1 MALSIILT
9 SFSLPLLA
17 EPQLTGTAS
26 APAEPFSL
34 WYRQPAGYQQQTG
47 NVQPGGRR
55 GGRGGG
61 QNSSWLEALPV
72 GNGRI
77 GAMVFGG
84 ISQERLQLNEDTLWG
99 GGPYDPV
106 NTNGLAALPEVR
118 QLVFAGQY
126 RQAGNLINQK
136 VISKPSSEMPYETA
150 GDLLLS
156 FPEATNFTSVENY
169 RRDLNLD
176 TAVAGVEYTA
186 NGVHFTRQ
194 VFASPVDQVIVVK
207 LKADKAGAISFAAGY
222 QTPLRADIT
231 TESGNTL
238 VASGVNA
245 AASGIKGALKFQVRA
260 RFLAD
265 GGTVTVTSNSVAV
278 ANANSATILIAA
290 ATSHKN
296 YQDASGDPEKIVK
309 AQIKAAERKSFDKLL
324 AAHVKEHQRLFK
336 RVSLDVGTSDAMKQ
350 PTDERIRNF
359 ANGNDPQFAAL
370 YFQFGRYLLISCSRP
385 GGQPANLQGLWNE
398 SMSPPWQSKY
408 TININTEM
416 NYWPAES
423 CGLAE
428 CVEPLIAMVKELSLS
443 GGRTARE
450 MYGAGGWVAHHNTDL
465 WRASGPI
472 DFADSGMWPSGGAW
486 LCDHLWDHYE
496 YNPDKAYLKEVYPVM
511 RGAAQFFLDTLQE
524 DPTNHWLVTN
534 PSVSPENNHPGGSAV
549 SAGPTMD
556 LEILR
561 DLFGNTIKAAKILG
575 VDADFQKQVAA
586 TRDRLAPLKIGSQGQ
601 LQEWLQDWDYSPGQ
615 DVHHRHVSHLY
626 GLYPS
631 WQINIYDTPKLAAA
645 AQYSLEKRGDESTG
659 WATSWRINLW
669 ARLHDG
675 DHAYKILAF
684 LLSPGRT
691 ANDMF
696 DLHPPFQID
705 GNFGGA
711 ASIAEMLMQS
721 RPLSAEGAAEKY
733 EIDLLPALPSVW
745 PKGSVTGLKARG
757 GFEVSLTWDGGKLT
771 GAKIKSTG
779 GRAVTV
785 RYGDRTTEIKLKSGG
800 TVQLNSELKPAS

>member
-26 APAEPFSL
+26 VPGEPLSL

-55 GGRGGG
+55 GGRGAG

-72 GNGRI
+72 GNGRL
-77 GAMVFGG
+77 GAMVFGAVNR
-84 ISQERLQLNEDTLWG
+84 ERIQLNEDTLWG

-106 NTNGLAALPEVR
+106 NTNALVALPQVR
-118 QLVFAGQY
+118 QLVFDGKY
-126 RQAGNLINQK
+126 REAGNLINQK
-136 VISKPSSEMPYETA
+136 VIAKPSSEMPYETA
-150 GDLLLS
+150 GDLYLT
-156 FPEATNFTSVENY
+156 FPEAAAVESY

-186 NGVHFTRQ
+186 NGVHFSRQ
-194 VFASPVDQVIVVK
+194 VFASPVDQVIVVR
-207 LKADKAGAISFAAGY
+207 LTADKKGAISFSADY
-222 QTPLRADIT
+222 QTPLKAT
-231 TESGNTL
+231 VATESGNTL

-245 AASGIKGALKFQVRA
+245 SVGRNPTIDGALKFQVRA
-260 RFLAD
+260 RVLAD

-278 ANANSATILIAA
+278 TNANSATILIAA
-290 ATSHKN
+290 ATSYKN
-296 YQDASGDPEKIVK
+296 YQDTSGDPEAIVK

-324 AAHVKEHQRLFK
+324 AAHLKEHQRLFK
-336 RVSLDVGTSDAMKQ
+336 RVALDLGTSDAMKQ

-359 ANGNDPQFAAL
+359 AGGNDPQFAAL

-496 YNPDKAYLKEVYPVM
+496 YNPDKAYLKKVYPVM

-534 PSVSPENNHPGGSAV
+534 PSVSPENNHPGSSAV

-561 DLFGNTIKAAKILG
+561 DLFANTIKAAEILG
-575 VDADFQKQVAA
+575 VDADFQKKLAA
-586 TRDRLAPLKIGSQGQ
+586 TRDRLAPLQIGSQGQ
-601 LQEWLQDWDYSPGQ
+601 LQEWLQDWDYSSGV

-631 WQINIYDTPKLAAA
+631 WQVNVYDTPKLAAA
-645 AQYSLEKRGDESTG
+645 AKYSLEKRGDESTG

-675 DHAYKILAF
+675 DHAYKILQF

-711 ASIAEMLMQS
+711 ASIAEMLLQS
-721 RPLSAEGAAEKY
+721 RPLAADGAAEKF
-733 EIDLLPALPSVW
+733 EIVLLPALPGVW
-745 PKGSVTGLKARG
+745 KTGSVTGLQARG
-757 GFEVSLTWDGGKLT
+757 GFEVGLTWDSGKLT

-779 GRAVTV
+779 GRAVTI

-800 TVQLNSELKPAS
+800 SVQLNSELK